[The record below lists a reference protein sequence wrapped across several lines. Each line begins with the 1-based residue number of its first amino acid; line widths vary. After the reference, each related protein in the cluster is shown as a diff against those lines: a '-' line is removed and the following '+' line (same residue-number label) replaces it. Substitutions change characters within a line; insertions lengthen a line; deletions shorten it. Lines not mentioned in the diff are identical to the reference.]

1 MDSTQRVDA
10 VDVDGLVEV
19 VKRARLFEALQAG
32 PQNLRQLDAS
42 LETSRSTIHRTSQS
56 FIDQGL
62 LSKSDEM
69 FELTGLGELVGDE
82 LTSFRTRIE
91 SLRRLEPFLN
101 TVEPAAL
108 DIPIEQFD
116 DATVASPTAGQPH
129 VGVRRIVEGIEASES
144 IRMFS
149 RIISPIYVGAAK
161 REMLNGTE
169 ITVVFD
175 ADLMDIIVSEYY
187 TEALEALDT
196 GNFEVY
202 LHDDVP
208 FELFIF
214 DDAMGMAAH
223 DENGIPRAFVETTS
237 PAAIEWAES
246 LYRTYEREADYVNHV
261 IE

>member
-1 MDSTQRVDA
+1 MDSTQQLEA
-10 VDVDGLVEV
+10 ADVDGLVEV
-19 VKRARLFEALQAG
+19 VKRLRLFEVLDDG

-42 LETSRSTIHRTSQS
+42 LETSRSTIHRTTQS

-62 LSKSDEM
+62 LSKSDET
-69 FELTGLGELVGDE
+69 FELTGLGELVEDE
-82 LTSFRTRIE
+82 LASFRTRID

-101 TVEPAAL
+101 TVDLTAL
-108 DIPIEQFD
+108 DIPIEHFD
-116 DATVASPTAGQPH
+116 DATVVSPTAGQPH
-129 VGVRRIVEGIEASES
+129 VGVRRIIDGIEASES

-149 RIISPIYVGAAK
+149 SIISPIYVGAAK
-161 REMLNGTE
+161 REMLDGTE

-187 TEALEALDT
+187 AEALEALET

-202 LHDDVP
+202 LHGGVP

-223 DENGIPRAFVETTS
+223 DENGITRAFVETDS

-246 LYRTYEREADYVNHV
+246 LYQAYEHEADFVNHL
-261 IE
+261 IS